1 MNIIKM
7 QKDFDSLYDVADV
20 KTGYQYWYFKLIN
33 ILLDMFT
40 WKNLPEGLSS
50 REIELNLIMTGH
62 AVILPKKDGTLFTP
76 LTSLYGYDEYYQ
88 PTHAVFANPVV
99 VQAHQYKIG
108 EECSVIYNNKLKDS
122 LYYIKSDGGL
132 NTFVKRYARLLADI
146 ESTIDIYSVNA
157 RLTSFPVAND
167 GNVMESLKLFFK
179 KLALGK
185 RAIISDNS
193 IIEEFRNVDINRS
206 NIKDGLNDLLIAR
219 DKVLE
224 QYFREIGVKMYNS
237 KKAQVT
243 DDEVDANTQLLL
255 ISKDDMQDARDE
267 GADMTN
273 DLFGTNMIPEL
284 NPKFDIREVEN
295 NDTTQLTKV
304 SRLGN
309 TDTNEYTSRD

>member
-273 DLFGTNMIPEL
+273 DLFGTDMIPEL

-295 NDTTQLTKV
+295 DDTTQSTEV
-304 SRLGN
+304 SGLGN
-309 TDTNEYTSRD
+309 SSSNEYASRD

>member
-40 WKNLPEGLSS
+40 WKNLPDGLSS

-146 ESTIDIYSVNA
+146 ESSIDIYAVNT
-157 RLTSFPVAND
+157 RLTSIPVAND

-179 KLALGK
+179 KLTLGK
-185 RAIISDNS
+185 RAIVSDNS

-206 NIKDGLNDLLIAR
+206 SIKDGINDLLIAR

-224 QYFREIGVKMYNS
+224 QFYRDIGVKMYNS

-273 DLFGTNMIPEL
+273 DLFGTDMIPEL
-284 NPKFDIREVEN
+284 NPKFDIKEVEN
-295 NDTTQLTKV
+295 NDTTQLAKV
-304 SRLGN
+304 SGLGN
-309 TDTNEYTSRD
+309 TSSNEYTTRE

>member
-40 WKNLPEGLSS
+40 WKNLPDGLSS

-206 NIKDGLNDLLIAR
+206 NIKDSLNDLLIAR

-273 DLFGTNMIPEL
+273 DLFGTDMIPEL

-295 NDTTQLTKV
+295 NDTTQHTEV
-304 SRLGN
+304 SGLGN
-309 TDTNEYTSRD
+309 TSSNEYASRG

>member
-76 LTSLYGYDEYYQ
+76 LTSLYCYDEYYQ

-295 NDTTQLTKV
+295 DDTTQLAEV
-304 SRLGN
+304 SGLGN
-309 TDTNEYTSRD
+309 TSSNEYASRD

>member
-40 WKNLPEGLSS
+40 WKNLPDGLSS

-122 LYYIKSDGGL
+122 LYYIKLDGGL

-179 KLALGK
+179 KLTLGK

-273 DLFGTNMIPEL
+273 DLFGTDMIPEL

-295 NDTTQLTKV
+295 NDTTQLAEV
-304 SRLGN
+304 SGFGN
-309 TDTNEYTSRD
+309 TSPN

>member
-99 VQAHQYKIG
+99 VQAHQYEIG
-108 EECSVIYNNKLKDS
+108 KECSIIYNNKLKDS

-255 ISKDDMQDARDE
+255 ISKDDMQDARDD

-273 DLFGTNMIPEL
+273 DLFGTDMIPEL

-295 NDTTQLTKV
+295 NDTTQLTEV

-309 TDTNEYTSRD
+309 TDTNEYTSGD

>member
-62 AVILPKKDGTLFTP
+62 AVILPKKAGTLFTP

-273 DLFGTNMIPEL
+273 DLFGTDMIPEL

-295 NDTTQLTKV
+295 DDTTQLAEI
-304 SRLGN
+304 SRPRN
-309 TDTNEYTSRD
+309 TSSNEYTNRD

>member
-40 WKNLPEGLSS
+40 WKNLPDGLSS

-99 VQAHQYKIG
+99 VQAHQYEIG
-108 EECSVIYNNKLKDS
+108 KECSVIYNNKLKDS

-273 DLFGTNMIPEL
+273 DLFGTDMIPEL

-295 NDTTQLTKV
+295 NDTTQLAEV

-309 TDTNEYTSRD
+309 TDTN

>member
-20 KTGYQYWYFKLIN
+20 KTGCQYWYFKLIN

-295 NDTTQLTKV
+295 DDTTQLTEV
-304 SRLGN
+304 SGLGN
-309 TDTNEYTSRD
+309 TSSNEYASRD

>member
-1 MNIIKM
+1 
-7 QKDFDSLYDVADV
+7 
-20 KTGYQYWYFKLIN
+20 
-33 ILLDMFT
+33 
-40 WKNLPEGLSS
+40 
-50 REIELNLIMTGH
+50 
-62 AVILPKKDGTLFTP
+62 
-76 LTSLYGYDEYYQ
+76 
-88 PTHAVFANPVV
+88 
-99 VQAHQYKIG
+99 
-108 EECSVIYNNKLKDS
+108 
-122 LYYIKSDGGL
+122 
-132 NTFVKRYARLLADI
+132 
-146 ESTIDIYSVNA
+146 
-157 RLTSFPVAND
+157 
-167 GNVMESLKLFFK
+167 MESLKLFFK

-206 NIKDGLNDLLIAR
+206 NIKDGLNELLIAR

-273 DLFGTNMIPEL
+273 DLFGTDMIPKL

-295 NDTTQLTKV
+295 NDTTQLAEV
-304 SRLGN
+304 SRPG
-309 TDTNEYTSRD
+309 DTSAN

>member
-62 AVILPKKDGTLFTP
+62 AVILSKKDGTLFTP
-76 LTSLYGYDEYYQ
+76 LTYLYGYDEYYQ

-99 VQAHQYKIG
+99 VQANQYKIG

-179 KLALGK
+179 KLTLGK

-243 DDEVDANTQLLL
+243 DDEVDANPQLLL

-273 DLFGTNMIPEL
+273 DLFGTNIIPKL

-295 NDTTQLTKV
+295 NDTTQLAEV
-304 SRLGN
+304 SRYGD
-309 TDTNEYTSRD
+309 TDTN

>member
-7 QKDFDSLYDVADV
+7 QKDFESLYDVADV

-40 WKNLPEGLSS
+40 WENLPEGLSS

-99 VQAHQYKIG
+99 VQAHQYEIG
-108 EECSVIYNNKLKDS
+108 KECSVIYNNKLKDS

-179 KLALGK
+179 KLTLGK

-273 DLFGTNMIPEL
+273 DLFGTNMIPKL

-295 NDTTQLTKV
+295 NDTTQLAEV
-304 SRLGN
+304 SRPG
-309 TDTNEYTSRD
+309 DTSPNEYASRD

>member
-33 ILLDMFT
+33 ILLDMFR
-40 WKNLPEGLSS
+40 WKNLPEGISS

-99 VQAHQYKIG
+99 VQAHQYEIG
-108 EECSVIYNNKLKDS
+108 KECSVIYNNKLKDS

-273 DLFGTNMIPEL
+273 DLFGTDMIPEL

-295 NDTTQLTKV
+295 NDTTQLAEV

-309 TDTNEYTSRD
+309 TDTN

>member
-132 NTFVKRYARLLADI
+132 NTFVKRYARLLADV
-146 ESTIDIYSVNA
+146 ESTLNIYTVNA
-157 RLTSFPVAND
+157 RLTSYPVAND

-179 KLALGK
+179 KLTLGK

-206 NIKDGLNDLLIAR
+206 NVGDGVYDWLIAR
-219 DKVLE
+219 DKILE
-224 QYFREIGVKMYNS
+224 QFDRDLGVKMYNP

-273 DLFGTNMIPEL
+273 DLFGTDMIPEL
-284 NPKFDIREVEN
+284 NPIFDIREVEN
-295 NDTTQLTKV
+295 DDTTQSTEV
-304 SRLGN
+304 SRLR
-309 TDTNEYTSRD
+309 DTSSNEYASRD

>member
-273 DLFGTNMIPEL
+273 DLFGTDMIPEL

-295 NDTTQLTKV
+295 DDTTQSTEV

-309 TDTNEYTSRD
+309 TSSNEYASRD

>member
-99 VQAHQYKIG
+99 VQAHQYEIG
-108 EECSVIYNNKLKDS
+108 KECSIIYNNKLKDS

-273 DLFGTNMIPEL
+273 DLFGTDMIPEL

-295 NDTTQLTKV
+295 NDTTQLAEV
-304 SRLGN
+304 SRPGN

>member
-1 MNIIKM
+1 MNIVKM

-40 WKNLPEGLSS
+40 WKNLPDGLSS

-273 DLFGTNMIPEL
+273 NLFGTNIIPEL

-295 NDTTQLTKV
+295 DDTTQLTEV

-309 TDTNEYTSRD
+309 TSSNEYASRD

>member
-62 AVILPKKDGTLFTP
+62 AVILPKKDGALFTP

-167 GNVMESLKLFFK
+167 SNVMESLKIFFK

-224 QYFREIGVKMYNS
+224 QFFREIGVKMYNS

-295 NDTTQLTKV
+295 DDTAQLTEV
-304 SRLGN
+304 SRPG
-309 TDTNEYTSRD
+309 DASSNEYASRD

>member
-99 VQAHQYKIG
+99 VQAHQYEIG
-108 EECSVIYNNKLKDS
+108 KECSVIYNNKLKDS

-273 DLFGTNMIPEL
+273 DLFGTDMIPEL

-295 NDTTQLTKV
+295 NDTTQLAEV
-304 SRLGN
+304 SGLRN
-309 TDTNEYTSRD
+309 TSSNEYTSGN

>member
-99 VQAHQYKIG
+99 VQAHQYEIG
-108 EECSVIYNNKLKDS
+108 KECSVIYNNKLKDS

-273 DLFGTNMIPEL
+273 DLFGTDMIPEL

-295 NDTTQLTKV
+295 DDTTQSTEV

-309 TDTNEYTSRD
+309 TSSNEYASRD

>member
-7 QKDFDSLYDVADV
+7 QKDFESLYDVADV

-99 VQAHQYKIG
+99 VQAHQYEIG
-108 EECSVIYNNKLKDS
+108 KECSIIYNNKLKDS

-273 DLFGTNMIPEL
+273 DLFGTDMIPEL

-295 NDTTQLTKV
+295 NDTTQSTEV
-304 SRLGN
+304 SRPGI
-309 TDTNEYTSRD
+309 TDPNEYTSGD

>member
-99 VQAHQYKIG
+99 VQAHQYEIG
-108 EECSVIYNNKLKDS
+108 KECSIIYNNKLKDS

-273 DLFGTNMIPEL
+273 DLFGTDMIPEL

-295 NDTTQLTKV
+295 NDTTQLTEV

-309 TDTNEYTSRD
+309 TDTNEYTIRD